1 MDEPSSGCDIAS
13 LLSCRWGLRPYA
25 PPVFHA
31 TCVRWQAA
39 WADYGSRMAT
49 IVLRVRLLGG
59 EHTDLT
65 YEDPGQVDEDEMVEQ
80 VIEVL
85 REESGVLRC
94 RHGDRLVVLYARGVA
109 SIEVSPRGAIV

>member
-1 MDEPSSGCDIAS
+1 MAGY
-13 LLSCRWGLRPYA
+13 LS
-25 PPVFHA
+25 
-31 TCVRWQAA
+31 
-39 WADYGSRMAT
+39 DMAT

-65 YEDPGQVDEDEMVEQ
+65 YEDPDEDDEVRVIDQVVE
-80 VIEVL
+80 EL

-94 RHGDRLVVLYARGVA
+94 RHGDRLIALFARGVA